1 MKQIA
6 YEENCDA
13 TLKIIFRSLLFLFL
27 ISTTLLSW
35 GQRSSVR
42 IWKDVPTMK
51 NHRSKLIIF
60 TPPKEIAT
68 QTAVIICPGGSYHHL
83 GLFHEGFK
91 TAKWFNN
98 LGVTAFVLKYR
109 LSRGGYHHP
118 AMIEDLQRSIQWVK
132 LHADEYNIDTS
143 KIGVMGFSAGGHL
156 AVMGG
161 AFQNEN
167 FLAPRNINTTV
178 SLKPNFVV
186 AIYPVISMQD
196 SLAHKRSRKSLL
208 TKSYTPE
215 ERDKLSLELQ
225 IPSNMPPVFLLASK
239 DDDVVNYKNSVVL
252 SKALEKQNNTFKF
265 LLFETGGHGY
275 GLKET
280 HFTKTSKWTLKLQRW
295 LSSLGF
301 L

>member
-13 TLKIIFRSLLFLFL
+13 TLKIIFLSLLFLFL

-98 LGVTAFVLKYR
+98 LGVTAFVLKY
-109 LSRGGYHHP
+109 
-118 AMIEDLQRSIQWVK
+118 
-132 LHADEYNIDTS
+132 
-143 KIGVMGFSAGGHL
+143 
-156 AVMGG
+156 
-161 AFQNEN
+161 
-167 FLAPRNINTTV
+167 
-178 SLKPNFVV
+178 
-186 AIYPVISMQD
+186 
-196 SLAHKRSRKSLL
+196 
-208 TKSYTPE
+208 
-215 ERDKLSLELQ
+215 
-225 IPSNMPPVFLLASK
+225 
-239 DDDVVNYKNSVVL
+239 
-252 SKALEKQNNTFKF
+252 
-265 LLFETGGHGY
+265 
-275 GLKET
+275 
-280 HFTKTSKWTLKLQRW
+280 
-295 LSSLGF
+295 
-301 L
+301 